1 MMHVICSKHGY
12 RGIRAN
18 ISCCQ
23 EKDKTVTPASSCSLS
38 STNRA
43 ENNVQTLVNFCSS
56 KGKGQSIPHQITHV
70 QICHKNT
77 ASTQDCPLVHR
88 KLWTYN
94 TFPTSPIPVTRV
106 HWKLDFL
113 QMSTIPS
120 VHVGRI
126 LALQDHKLYWCVYM
140 SPGQCYNKNTVGI
153 V

>member
-70 QICHKNT
+70 QIAMKILRPHRT
-77 ASTQDCPLVHR
+77 VHLVHR
-88 KLWTYN
+88 IIMGH
-94 TFPTSPIPVTRV
+94 PIPFPPVLCYLV
-106 HWKLDFL
+106 HRITMGTVPFPPVLCLLHVFTGNMDFL
-113 QMSTIPS
+113 WMSTIPR
-120 VHVGRI
+120 VHVG
-126 LALQDHKLYWCVYM
+126 
-140 SPGQCYNKNTVGI
+140 
-153 V
+153 